1 MLSKFIIGLCKNCN
15 TARNNKN
22 YIIHKALILLQND
35 MLGMRN
41 IYPADIDMCIV
52 GTLEQFRF

>member
-1 MLSKFIIGLCKNCN
+1 MDYVKIAIQLVIQY
-15 TARNNKN
+15 TQ
-22 YIIHKALILLQND
+22 IHKAFLLQND

-41 IYPADIDMCIV
+41 IYLSDIDMCIV